1 MCKRNRNANK
11 ESLKPHRIPNP
22 KTHWCFYENR
32 MLKNGKFANWNELQN
47 RKTENSSLPPPC
59 ICLFIRLITPPAKQI
74 FNFLIKVVAT
84 NKQSE
89 HREIPFFFSRFCE
102 SSWVLFLLWDIS
114 VFLKGSWVFQPLNFK
129 TRSDVWESWIS
140 TKLYLFSIPVL
151 TKGTRPIFYWV
162 ILT

>member
-22 KTHWCFYENR
+22 KTHWCFYENQ

-89 HREIPFFFSRFCE
+89 HREIPFFFPDFVSHHEFFFYYGTYRF
-102 SSWVLFLLWDIS
+102 FLRDREYFNL
-114 VFLKGSWVFQPLNFK
+114 
-129 TRSDVWESWIS
+129 
-140 TKLYLFSIPVL
+140 
-151 TKGTRPIFYWV
+151 
-162 ILT
+162 